1 MEVRYAVGPN
11 ETRQFTTSQ
20 LRENFL
26 IESLFEPDHLQ
37 LCYSHFDRV
46 IIGGVQPTASSVNLP
61 TYPELRSD
69 YFLERR
75 EMGVINV
82 GNAGTIEVDGQA
94 YELGKLDC
102 LYIGRGSKQVT
113 FISQS
118 ADSPAQFYLL
128 SAPAHKDYPTRKAA
142 QSEVFS
148 APMGSSETANE
159 RVIYRYIHHDGLPSC
174 QLVMGL
180 TMLQPGSVWNTM
192 PAHVHDRRMEAY
204 FYFDLDLAQRIVHL
218 MGQPTETR
226 HLFVANHQ
234 AIISPPWS
242 IHSGCGTAN
251 YSFIWGMAGENL
263 DYADMDMA
271 AIADLR

>member
-1 MEVRYAVGPN
+1 MQVRYAVGPH
-11 ETRQFTTSQ
+11 ETRHFTTSE
-20 LRENFL
+20 LRANFL
-26 IESLFEPDHLQ
+26 VETLFEPDRIQ
-37 LCYSHFDRV
+37 LCYSHYDRV
-46 IIGGVQPTASSVNLP
+46 IVGGVLPVSEPVNLP

-82 GNAGTIEVDGQA
+82 GDVGTIEVDGQT
-94 YELGKLDC
+94 YDLGKLDC
-102 LYIGRGSKQVT
+102 LYIGRDSQQVA
-113 FISQS
+113 FRSQS
-118 ADSPAQFYLL
+118 TDSPARFYLL
-128 SAPAHKDYPTRKAA
+128 SAPAHKEFPTRKAA
-142 QSEVFS
+142 QNEVFS

-159 RVIYRYIHHDGLPSC
+159 RVIYRYIHKDGLPSC

-180 TMLQPGSVWNTM
+180 TILQTGSVWNTM

-204 FYFDLDLAQRIVHL
+204 FYFDLAPTHRVLHL

-234 AIISPPWS
+234 AVISPPWS
-242 IHSGCGTAN
+242 VHSGCGTAN

-263 DYADMDMA
+263 DYADMDMT

>member
-1 MEVRYAVGPN
+1 MEVRYAVGPDAL
-11 ETRQFTTSQ
+11 RQFTTAE
-20 LRENFL
+20 LRQHFL
-26 IESLFEPDHLQ
+26 IESLFQPDSIQ

-46 IIGGVQPTASSVNLP
+46 IIGGVQPAKESVNLP

-75 EMGVINV
+75 ELGVINV
-82 GNAGTIEVDGQA
+82 GGAGTIEVDGQHF
-94 YELGKLDC
+94 ELNRLDC
-102 LYIGRGSKQVT
+102 LYVGRGRQDVT
-113 FISQS
+113 FSSQS
-118 ADSPAQFYLL
+118 GDSPAQFYLL
-128 SAPAHKDYPTRKAA
+128 SAPAHKEYLTQKAA
-142 QSEVFS
+142 QADVFS
-148 APMGSSETANE
+148 APMGAAETANE
-159 RVIYRYIHHDGLPSC
+159 RVIYRYIHRDGLQSC

-180 TMLQPGSVWNTM
+180 TMLKAGSVWNTM

-204 FYFDLDLAQRIVHL
+204 FYFDLDPAQRLVHL

-226 HLFVANHQ
+226 HVFVANQQ
-234 AIISPPWS
+234 AVISPPWS

-263 DYADMDMA
+263 DYADMDMT